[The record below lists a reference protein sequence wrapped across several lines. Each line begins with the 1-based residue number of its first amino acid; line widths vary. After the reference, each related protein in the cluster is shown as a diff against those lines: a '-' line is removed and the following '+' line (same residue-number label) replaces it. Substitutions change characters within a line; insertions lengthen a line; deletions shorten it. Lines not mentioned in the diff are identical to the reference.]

1 MVYDF
6 GRNGG
11 GRFFLRTEPL
21 SPPPPPTFFFS
32 SATTSTAQARR
43 TLPRKQEAFYPP
55 AINTPSPRTPHP
67 PSHGA
72 TSYRRVDGDTQHPH
86 ARREPPRCPSSR
98 SCTSKGGGTGKLGL
112 RLPPDT
118 IYART
123 EGGTSRRPYDELVRL
138 GLNFSRVENVGREKR
153 RGEGGDQFRFGLD
166 DTTTKTKTG
175 ERRGAGTSKGE
186 SPQQQQLQQRRAP
199 TTGVGTIGS
208 ASRTQCRARV

>member
-67 PSHGA
+67 PSYG
-72 TSYRRVDGDTQHPH
+72 TTRD
-86 ARREPPRCPSSR
+86 REPLGTSGSPCPTRATGASR
-98 SCTSKGGGTGKLGL
+98 DGATSKGGGTERGW
-112 RLPPDT
+112 DASH
-118 IYART
+118 ARNT
-123 EGGTSRRPYDELVRL
+123 
-138 GLNFSRVENVGREKR
+138 
-153 RGEGGDQFRFGLD
+153 
-166 DTTTKTKTG
+166 TG
-175 ERRGAGTSKGE
+175 E
-186 SPQQQQLQQRRAP
+186 P
-199 TTGVGTIGS
+199 
-208 ASRTQCRARV
+208 RV